1 MNANVDIAS
10 IEDKLPE
17 PLLQDLSN
25 RFTIFPIV
33 HEDIWNLYLTHK
45 EAFWVVSDVDL
56 TRDLKDWG
64 KLTSEE
70 QYFIKHILAFFAA
83 SDGIVNENLASR
95 FYNEV
100 QWAEVRAFYG
110 FQINMETEHGI
121 MYSTLIETY
130 ISDRK
135 EKDKLLNAVQYIP
148 AVKQKADWALKWIDS
163 TADFAIRLIA
173 FAIVEGIFFSGAFCS
188 IYWINEKKI
197 MPGLSLS
204 NEYIARDEA
213 LHTLFAVMLYTKYIV
228 NKVDDRTIYEMIAEA
243 VAIEKNFINEALPC
257 SLIGMNA
264 VMMSQYIE
272 FCADRLI
279 AQLGYKELYGVD
291 NPFPFMEGIGMAG
304 LTNFFDK
311 RSGDYKKKI
320 NKNGAPRKEKLEFTT
335 DF

>member
-1 MNANVDIAS
+1 MSKQTSQDIS
-10 IEDKLPE
+10 E
-17 PLLQDLSN
+17 PLLQDLNN

-45 EAFWVVSDVDL
+45 EAFWIVSDVDL
-56 TRDLKDWG
+56 TPDLKDWA
-64 KLTSEE
+64 KLTDEE

-83 SDGIVNENLASR
+83 SDGIVNENLAAR
-95 FYNEV
+95 FCNEV
-100 QWAEVRAFYG
+100 QWAEARAFYG
-110 FQINMETEHGI
+110 FQINMETEHSI

-130 ISDRK
+130 ISDRT
-135 EKDKLLNAVQYIP
+135 EKDKLLNAVQHIP
-148 AVKQKADWALKWIDS
+148 VIKQKADWALKWIES
-163 TADFAIRLIA
+163 EENFAVRLVA

-188 IYWINEKKI
+188 IYWINKKRI

-213 LHTLFAVMLYTKYIV
+213 LHTLFAVLLYTRYIV
-228 NKVDDRTIYEMIAEA
+228 NKLDKHTIYEMINEA
-243 VAIEKNFINEALPC
+243 VEIEKKFINEALPC

-264 VMMSQYIE
+264 AMMATYIE

-279 AQLGYKELYGVD
+279 TQLGYEILYNVE
-291 NPFPFMEGIGMAG
+291 NPFEFMDGIGMAG

-311 RSGDYKKKI
+311 RSGDYKKKVNRGVI
-320 NKNGAPRKEKLEFTT
+320 TKKDKIEFTT